1 MARNNYL
8 HGMMSTNRR
17 NTVNIEWVDSLEE
30 LAIKVPDN
38 WWVSHNGTNL
48 HNGKL
53 VSFDEANQSWNLL
66 LDTQDVA
73 VVVICLALSL
83 DFFSPSSPTSS
94 FLKQWQAMLDRTKV
108 FQLTPLLY

>member
-1 MARNNYL
+1 
-8 HGMMSTNRR
+8 MMSTNRR

-53 VSFDEANQSWNLL
+53 VSFDEANQS
-66 LDTQDVA
+66 
-73 VVVICLALSL
+73 
-83 DFFSPSSPTSS
+83 
-94 FLKQWQAMLDRTKV
+94 
-108 FQLTPLLY
+108 

>member
-17 NTVNIEWVDSLEE
+17 KTISIEWVDSREKH
-30 LAIKVPDN
+30 AMKVPDN

-48 HNGKL
+48 HNGKKI

-83 DFFSPSSPTSS
+83 DYFFLP
-94 FLKQWQAMLDRTKV
+94 
-108 FQLTPLLY
+108 PLLLPS

>member
-1 MARNNYL
+1 
-8 HGMMSTNRR
+8 MMSTNRR
-17 NTVNIEWVDSLEE
+17 KTISIEWVDSREKH
-30 LAIKVPDN
+30 AMKVPDN

-48 HNGKL
+48 HNGKKI

>member
-48 HNGKL
+48 HNGKKI
-53 VSFDEANQSWNLL
+53 VSFDEANQSWN
-66 LDTQDVA
+66 
-73 VVVICLALSL
+73 
-83 DFFSPSSPTSS
+83 
-94 FLKQWQAMLDRTKV
+94 
-108 FQLTPLLY
+108 